1 MKKQTSAMQL
11 AVTGVMAALVFFGSM
26 FSIPIPLPV
35 GPATRIHLGNIFC
48 LLSGF
53 VLGPVFGGLSAGI
66 GSFFFD
72 LLNPQYI
79 ADSPFTF
86 CFKFLMGFLCG
97 KIARLGGRNAENMKL
112 DFLAAAGGQLT
123 YIVLYAGKGFVENLL
138 MRMELVPALGIL
150 ATKVAAS
157 LTNGIIAVIL
167 SVPLY
172 FVIRRALQSNQLFHK
187 MNL

>member
-1 MKKQTSAMQL
+1 MKKQMNTMQL
-11 AVTGVMAALVFFGSM
+11 AVTGLMAALVFVGSM
-26 FSIPIPLPV
+26 VSIPIPLPA

-97 KIARLGGRNAENMKL
+97 KLARLHGRSAENMKL
-112 DFLAAAGGQLT
+112 NFLAAAGGQLT
-123 YIVLYAGKGFVENLL
+123 YIVLYAGKGFIENLL
-138 MRMELVPALGIL
+138 MRMELIPALGIL
-150 ATKVAAS
+150 GTKIAAS
-157 LTNGIIAVIL
+157 MTNGLIAVVL

-172 FVIRRALQSNQLFHK
+172 FVIRRALQNSRLLNK

>member
-1 MKKQTSAMQL
+1 MKKQTNAMQL
-11 AVTGVMAALVFFGSM
+11 AVTGLLAALVFVSSM
-26 FSIPIPLPV
+26 ISIPIPLPA

-53 VLGPVFGGLSAGI
+53 ILGPVFGGLSAGI

-86 CFKFLMGFLCG
+86 CFKFLMAFLCG
-97 KIARLGGRNAENMKL
+97 KLARSGGKNTMDIKL
-112 DFLAAAGGQLT
+112 NFLAAAVGQLA

-138 MRMELVPALGIL
+138 MRMELVPALAIL
-150 ATKVAAS
+150 GTKIAAS
-157 LTNGIIAVIL
+157 LTNGLIAVVL

-172 FVIRRALQSNQLFHK
+172 FVIRKALQSNRLLEK
-187 MNL
+187 INL